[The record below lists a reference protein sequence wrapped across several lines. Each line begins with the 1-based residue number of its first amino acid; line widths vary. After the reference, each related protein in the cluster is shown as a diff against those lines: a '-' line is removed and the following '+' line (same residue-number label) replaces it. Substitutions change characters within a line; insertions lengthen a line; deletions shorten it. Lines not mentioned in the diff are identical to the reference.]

1 MSQRILEGG
10 HHVPAE
16 RILQR
21 YPRTMAHLKTAV
33 RIADM
38 AFVYDAVDVDV
49 DVDVD
54 VEQGAHAVLALC
66 EKEHTTVLAHAL
78 PPWATVMLTQ
88 G

>member
-1 MSQRILEGG
+1 
-10 HHVPAE
+10 
-16 RILQR
+16 
-21 YPRTMAHLKTAV
+21 MAHLKTAV
-33 RIADM
+33 RTADM
-38 AFVYDAVDVDV
+38 AFVYDA
-49 DVDVD
+49 VD